1 MRSVKVTEYMARK
14 LLTFTPETKVF
25 DALEMLLK
33 KNYSGAPVVNDAG
46 DLVGVLSEADLMRVA
61 IQGSYHEDT
70 SGLVGDF
77 MSEKVLTISPDLD
90 LYSVA
95 EMFIKYHYKRFPVVS
110 GGKLVGMISRRD
122 VLQGVED
129 LVSGGKN

>member
-1 MRSVKVTEYMARK
+1 MRSVKVADYMARN
-14 LLTFTPETKVF
+14 LLTFTPDTKVF
-25 DALEMLLK
+25 DALQLLLRHH
-33 KNYSGAPVVNDAG
+33 YSGAPVVSEMG

-77 MSEKVLTISPDLD
+77 MTSKVVTIAPELD

-95 EMFIKYHYKRFPVVS
+95 EMFIKHHYKRFPVVS

-122 VLQGVED
+122 VLLGVKD
-129 LVSGGKN
+129 LATGKAR

>member
-1 MRSVKVTEYMARK
+1 MRSVKVSDYMARN

-25 DALEMLLK
+25 DALQMLLK
-33 KNYSGAPVVNDAG
+33 KNYSGAPVVSETG
-46 DLVGVLSEADLMRVA
+46 ELVGVLSEADLMRVA

-77 MSEKVLTISPDLD
+77 MTGNVVTIAPDLD

-95 EMFIKYHYKRFPVVS
+95 EMFIKYHFKRFPVVS

-122 VLQGVED
+122 VLLGVRD
-129 LVSGGKN
+129 LATGRGN